1 MTSTYANTS
10 LSLRLTRSRLPKIG
24 AALGSALGAT
34 LALGLLSG
42 CAVFQDYSGDT
53 CDGKKPV
60 ATMEQAGKDLVTA
73 AYADDLDGVCR
84 VTSPFP
90 GGKLTDD
97 MVTKT
102 KETLVAQGITPEN
115 VTVVVGEQMGSGLEV
130 SLTDGTAGHE
140 GLNLGGTIVREDGF
154 TIGLP
159 SELYPTDNSTPDTA
173 TEAP

>member
-1 MTSTYANTS
+1 M
-10 LSLRLTRSRLPKIG
+10 LG
-24 AALGSALGAT
+24 AA

-42 CAVFQDYSGDT
+42 CSVFQDYSEVT

-73 AYADDLDGVCR
+73 AYAEDLDGVCR

-90 GGKLTDD
+90 GGTLNSD

-102 KETLVAQGITPEN
+102 KEALGAAGVTPQN
-115 VTVVVGEQMGSGLEV
+115 VTVVVGEQMGSGV
-130 SLTDGTAGHE
+130 QVTLTDGTVDHE
-140 GLNLGGTIVREDGF
+140 GLRVDGAIGNNGF

-159 SELYPTDNSTPDTA
+159 SEVYPTDNSTPGAA
-173 TEAP
+173 TESP